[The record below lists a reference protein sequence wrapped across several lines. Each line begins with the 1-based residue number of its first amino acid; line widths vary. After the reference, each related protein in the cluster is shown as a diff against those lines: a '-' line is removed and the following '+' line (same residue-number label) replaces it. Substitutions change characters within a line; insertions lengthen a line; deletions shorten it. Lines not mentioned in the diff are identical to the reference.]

1 MESTISRSCCALRRP
16 RSGFT
21 LVELL
26 VVIAIIGILIGLLL
40 PAVQAAREAAR
51 RMTCTNNLKQIGIG
65 LHNYHDTYGSFPCG
79 LLADMPPSIPKWGWA
94 AMLLPFVEQASLH
107 DAIGVT
113 RAALSAQIA
122 AAAADAPLD
131 KALKTALAPYRCPSD
146 TADDHITGTDNNTQ
160 RVFGDGL
167 GGQYHAPTANY
178 LGSLGLYNQATNN
191 NGVLFAGSAIGF
203 RDIADGT
210 SNVFAVGERDN
221 QCWQGPGTWLGAPDL
236 SMTSSGIY
244 HAVGNVRWPINDPT
258 PAQCREG
265 FGSLHPGGAMFL
277 FCDGSVHFLSE
288 TITSNRDSGDSS
300 YDRTKIGLYQ
310 QLGIRDDGMPLRG
323 EW

>member
-1 MESTISRSCCALRRP
+1 MPP
-16 RSGFT
+16 RSPNG
-21 LVELL
+21 
-26 VVIAIIGILIGLLL
+26 AGRD
-40 PAVQAAREAAR
+40 AAAR
-51 RMTCTNNLKQIGIG
+51 Q
-65 LHNYHDTYGSFPCG
+65 
-79 LLADMPPSIPKWGWA
+79 
-94 AMLLPFVEQASLH
+94 QAS
-107 DAIGVT
+107 AT
-113 RAALSAQIA
+113 RSASPGCSPPRSPRPPQTPRSTRPQ
-122 AAAADAPLD
+122 DP
-131 KALKTALAPYRCPSD
+131 LAPYRCPSD
-146 TADDHITGTDNNTQ
+146 TADDHITGTDNNT
-160 RVFGDGL
+160 RVFGDGP